1 MRHKKLCMKARFAT
15 VCISCGDQI
24 EKGKEIGKDP
34 TGKWVH
40 RHCIDDLEG
49 LP

>member
-1 MRHKKLCMKARFAT
+1 MKARFAT

-24 EKGKEIGKDP
+24 GKGKEIEKDS

-40 RHCIDDLEG
+40 RHCVDDSVE